1 MDKQIIYELLRDNLC
16 IQDKALQKLVWALYN
31 NFYNDGVNQ
40 NILLIGDRGTGKTT
54 MFKEAADLMDIP
66 FGEVHNAFSFD
77 SINMKLL
84 ANGLVQLGVNSDN
97 YEGIILLHDFQ
108 DAFIRGHS
116 LEFNAM
122 VASNILN
129 LDDFGYF
136 NTSNICFV
144 GEIDTDNVRDIFGND
159 LILSD
164 LDTNS
169 FNSPTLSIIQSYLT
183 NANRVVENEDGSR
196 RANVGFEKYVS
207 DVIKNRFLASTTL
220 DVFKQR
226 IYMEDMGTEEIV
238 KALNSPISTLNLY
251 KDELLD
257 DYMISDEFMRRVAGY
272 ILESGEG
279 LHAINAAIENTFMSD
294 LKSDKKVL
302 KKGSLFMSRI
312 K

>member
-1 MDKQIIYELLRDNLC
+1 
-16 IQDKALQKLVWALYN
+16 
-31 NFYNDGVNQ
+31 
-40 NILLIGDRGTGKTT
+40 
-54 MFKEAADLMDIP
+54 
-66 FGEVHNAFSFD
+66 
-77 SINMKLL
+77 
-84 ANGLVQLGVNSDN
+84 
-97 YEGIILLHDFQ
+97 
-108 DAFIRGHS
+108 
-116 LEFNAM
+116 M

-169 FNSPTLSIIQSYLT
+169 FTSPTLSIIQSYLT

-279 LHAINAAIENTFMSD
+279 LHAINAAIENTFMGD